1 MRILKMLLRLI
12 SLPALVA
19 SLVVHVL
26 LALVIG
32 LSSIV
37 TNLIGTFF
45 IFGSIAGWITHAAPT
60 MVWQTVGIGIF
71 FFIRGRKQSGEK
83 EYFLGGRQMGDAI
96 AAMLMNHLG
105 R

>member
-12 SLPALVA
+12 ALPALIA

-26 LALVIG
+26 LSLVIG
-32 LSSIV
+32 LSSVV

-71 FFIRGRKQSGEK
+71 FFLAPHIAGWLNEKASGIAGAIFG
-83 EYFLGGRQMGDAI
+83 FLMR
-96 AAMLMNHLG
+96 
-105 R
+105 

>member
-12 SLPALVA
+12 SLPALIA

-45 IFGSIAGWITHAAPT
+45 IFGSIAGWITHAAPS

-71 FFIRGRKQSGEK
+71 FFLAPHIAGWLNEKASGIVGTIFG
-83 EYFLGGRQMGDAI
+83 FLIG
-96 AAMLMNHLG
+96 
-105 R
+105 

>member
-1 MRILKMLLRLI
+1 MLLRLI

-45 IFGSIAGWITHAAPT
+45 IFGSIAGWLVHAAPS

-71 FFIRGRKQSGEK
+71 FFLTPHIAGWLNEKASGIAGTIFG
-83 EYFLGGRQMGDAI
+83 FLMR
-96 AAMLMNHLG
+96 
-105 R
+105 

>member
-12 SLPALVA
+12 ALPALIA

-45 IFGSIAGWITHAAPT
+45 IFGSIAGWLTHAAPS

-71 FFIRGRKQSGEK
+71 FFLAPHIAGWLNEKASGIAGSIFG
-83 EYFLGGRQMGDAI
+83 FLMR
-96 AAMLMNHLG
+96 
-105 R
+105 

>member
-12 SLPALVA
+12 SLPALIA

-37 TNLIGTFF
+37 TNLIGTLF
-45 IFGSIAGWITHAAPT
+45 IFGSIAGWLTHASPA
-60 MVWQTVGIGIF
+60 MVWQTIGIGVF
-71 FFIRGRKQSGEK
+71 FLLAPHIAVWLNEKASGIASNVFG
-83 EYFLGGRQMGDAI
+83 FLIG
-96 AAMLMNHLG
+96 
-105 R
+105 

>member
-19 SLVVHVL
+19 SLLVHVL

-45 IFGSIAGWITHAAPT
+45 IFGSIAGWITHAAPA

-71 FFIRGRKQSGEK
+71 FFLAPHIAGWLNEKASG
-83 EYFLGGRQMGDAI
+83 I
-96 AAMLMNHLG
+96 AGSIFAVIMS
-105 R
+105 

>member
-1 MRILKMLLRLI
+1 MRILKILVRLI

-19 SLVVHVL
+19 LLVVHVL

-45 IFGSIAGWITHAAPT
+45 IFGSIAGWITHAAPA
-60 MVWQTVGIGIF
+60 MVWQTVGIGTF
-71 FFIRGRKQSGEK
+71 FFLAPHIAGWLNEKASGIAGSIFR
-83 EYFLGGRQMGDAI
+83 FLMA
-96 AAMLMNHLG
+96 
-105 R
+105 

>member
-1 MRILKMLLRLI
+1 MRIMKMLLRLI
-12 SLPALVA
+12 SLPALIA

-71 FFIRGRKQSGEK
+71 FFLAPHIAGWLNEKASGIAGSIFG
-83 EYFLGGRQMGDAI
+83 FLMR
-96 AAMLMNHLG
+96 
-105 R
+105 

>member
-1 MRILKMLLRLI
+1 MRMLKMLLRLI

-19 SLVVHVL
+19 SLLVHVL

-45 IFGSIAGWITHAAPT
+45 IFGSIAGWITHAAPA

-71 FFIRGRKQSGEK
+71 FFLAPHIAGWLNEKASGIAGIIFG
-83 EYFLGGRQMGDAI
+83 FLI
-96 AAMLMNHLG
+96 K
-105 R
+105 

>member
-1 MRILKMLLRLI
+1 MRIMKMLLRLI
-12 SLPALVA
+12 ALPALIA

-45 IFGSIAGWITHAAPT
+45 IFGSIAGWITHAAPS

-71 FFIRGRKQSGEK
+71 FFLAPHIAGWLNEKASGIAGTIFG
-83 EYFLGGRQMGDAI
+83 FLMK
-96 AAMLMNHLG
+96 
-105 R
+105 

>member
-12 SLPALVA
+12 SLPALVV

-26 LALVIG
+26 LALIIG

-45 IFGSIAGWITHAAPT
+45 ILGTIAGWLTHAAPS
-60 MVWQTVGIGIF
+60 MVWQTVGTGIF
-71 FFIRGRKQSGEK
+71 FFLAPHIAGWLNEKASGIAGTIFG
-83 EYFLGGRQMGDAI
+83 FLMK
-96 AAMLMNHLG
+96 
-105 R
+105 

>member
-12 SLPALVA
+12 SLPALIA

-45 IFGSIAGWITHAAPT
+45 IFGSIAGWITHAAPS

-71 FFIRGRKQSGEK
+71 FFLAPHIAGWLNEKASGIA
-83 EYFLGGRQMGDAI
+83 GAI
-96 AAMLMNHLG
+96 FGYLM

>member
-12 SLPALVA
+12 SLPALIA

-71 FFIRGRKQSGEK
+71 FFLAPHIAGWLNEKASGIAGTIFG
-83 EYFLGGRQMGDAI
+83 FLMR
-96 AAMLMNHLG
+96 
-105 R
+105 

>member
-12 SLPALVA
+12 SLPALIA

-45 IFGSIAGWITHAAPT
+45 IFGSIAGWITHAAPA
-60 MVWQTVGIGIF
+60 MVWQTVCIGIF
-71 FFIRGRKQSGEK
+71 FLLAPHIASWLNEKASGIAGTIFG
-83 EYFLGGRQMGDAI
+83 FLIG
-96 AAMLMNHLG
+96 
-105 R
+105 

>member
-12 SLPALVA
+12 ALPALIA

-45 IFGSIAGWITHAAPT
+45 IFGSIAGWLTHAAPS

-71 FFIRGRKQSGEK
+71 FFLAPHIADWLNEKASGIAGAIFG
-83 EYFLGGRQMGDAI
+83 FLMR
-96 AAMLMNHLG
+96 
-105 R
+105 

>member
-12 SLPALVA
+12 SLPALIA

-71 FFIRGRKQSGEK
+71 FFLAPHIAGWLNEKASGIAGTIFG
-83 EYFLGGRQMGDAI
+83 FLIG
-96 AAMLMNHLG
+96 
-105 R
+105 

>member
-1 MRILKMLLRLI
+1 MRILKILLRLV
-12 SLPALVA
+12 SLPVLIA

-37 TNLIGTFF
+37 TNLIDTFF
-45 IFGSIAGWITHAAPT
+45 IFGSIAGWLTHASPA

-71 FFIRGRKQSGEK
+71 FLLAPHIAGRLNEKASGIAGTVFG
-83 EYFLGGRQMGDAI
+83 FLIG
-96 AAMLMNHLG
+96 
-105 R
+105 

>member
-12 SLPALVA
+12 SLPALIA
-19 SLVVHVL
+19 SLLVHVL

-45 IFGSIAGWITHAAPT
+45 IFGSIAGWITHAAPS

-71 FFIRGRKQSGEK
+71 FFLAPHIAGWLNEKASGIAGTIFG
-83 EYFLGGRQMGDAI
+83 FLMR
-96 AAMLMNHLG
+96 
-105 R
+105 

>member
-12 SLPALVA
+12 SLPALIA

-45 IFGSIAGWITHAAPT
+45 IFGSIAGWITHAAPS

-71 FFIRGRKQSGEK
+71 FFLAPHIAGWLNEK
-83 EYFLGGRQMGDAI
+83 ASRI
-96 AAMLMNHLG
+96 AGSIFGYLM

>member
-1 MRILKMLLRLI
+1 MLLRLI
-12 SLPALVA
+12 SLPALIA

-45 IFGSIAGWITHAAPT
+45 IFGSIAGWITHAAPA
-60 MVWQTVGIGIF
+60 MVLQTVSIGIF
-71 FFIRGRKQSGEK
+71 FFLAPHIAGWLNEKASGIAGTIFG
-83 EYFLGGRQMGDAI
+83 FLIG
-96 AAMLMNHLG
+96 
-105 R
+105 

>member
-12 SLPALVA
+12 ALPALIA

-45 IFGSIAGWITHAAPT
+45 IFGSIAGWITHAAPS

-71 FFIRGRKQSGEK
+71 FFLAPHIAGWLNEKASGIAGTIFG
-83 EYFLGGRQMGDAI
+83 FLIG
-96 AAMLMNHLG
+96 
-105 R
+105 

>member
-1 MRILKMLLRLI
+1 MCT
-12 SLPALVA
+12 S
-19 SLVVHVL
+19 

-45 IFGSIAGWITHAAPT
+45 IFGSIAGWITHAAPA

-71 FFIRGRKQSGEK
+71 FFLTPHIAGWLNEKASGIAGTIFG
-83 EYFLGGRQMGDAI
+83 FLMR
-96 AAMLMNHLG
+96 
-105 R
+105 

>member
-1 MRILKMLLRLI
+1 MRILKMLLRLV
-12 SLPALVA
+12 SLPVLVA

-45 IFGSIAGWITHAAPT
+45 IFGSIVGWITHAAPA

-71 FFIRGRKQSGEK
+71 FFLAPHIAGWLNEHSANISGRLFV
-83 EYFLGGRQMGDAI
+83 FLI
-96 AAMLMNHLG
+96 S
-105 R
+105 